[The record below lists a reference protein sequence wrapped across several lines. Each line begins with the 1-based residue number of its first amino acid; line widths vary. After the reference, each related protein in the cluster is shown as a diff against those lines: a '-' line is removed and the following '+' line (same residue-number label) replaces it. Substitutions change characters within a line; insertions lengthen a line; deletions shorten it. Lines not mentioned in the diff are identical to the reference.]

1 MAQTIHL
8 NVLVPNCDPAFSDW
22 LAWGLADEP
31 CPKCAGTLVLLARGP
46 STDSMVDLAAMCTKE
61 GSAILC
67 WNLPLDTQSGL
78 QDRLRRVRDVSS
90 LESAAERLAE
100 VLLTSRQGSRLPE
113 VPVTQRLLE
122 PDRAGGT
129 SETDTTLPE
138 GYRSVSWIRDYEAQ
152 VILNAYT
159 SQQSQEFVNDAG
171 SVIFRA
177 RFHAADS
184 DEALK
189 YRAGVEATRVRS
201 TGAKVIGWIRR
212 EEAQAVVDATRE
224 RRDIEFE
231 HRDYGKGGLVQYFPP
246 DSTAAMKYRSS
257 TRLLRKSRM

>member
-1 MAQTIHL
+1 MAQTLDL
-8 NVLVPNCDPAFSDW
+8 NALVPNCDPEFSKW

-31 CPKCAGTLVLLARGP
+31 CPKCAGTLMLLARSP
-46 STDSMVDLAAMCTKE
+46 SSDSMVDLAAMCTKD

-90 LESAAERLAE
+90 LESAAARLAD
-100 VLLTSRQGSRLPE
+100 VLLTSRQEAQLPE
-113 VPVTQRLLE
+113 VPVAQRPLE
-122 PDRAGGT
+122 PDRAGGI
-129 SETDTTLPE
+129 SETETTLPE

-152 VILNAYT
+152 VILSAYR
-159 SQQSQEFVNDAG
+159 SKQSQEFVNDAG

-184 DEALK
+184 TEALK

-201 TGAKVIGWIRR
+201 TGAKVIGWIRC

-246 DSTAAMKYRSS
+246 DSAAAMKYRSS
-257 TRLLRKSRM
+257 TRLLRMSRL